1 MGQKVNPIGFRLS
14 VRRNWSARWYA
25 NKFDYSS
32 FMKEDN
38 CIRGFLEKKLRYA
51 SVPRIVI
58 ERASTRTRVTI
69 WTARPGIVIGRKGQE
84 LDSLRDSLNRAV
96 GKEVR
101 LEIQEIKKP
110 DLVASLVAESV
121 ALQLERR
128 IAFRRAMKKAV
139 QTTMSMGAEGI
150 RIQCA
155 GRLAGADIARTEQ
168 LREGRVPLH
177 TLRENIDYGLVEA
190 NTVYGIIGIK
200 CWICLKDEDKIFKPL
215 VPCLSYYH
223 LAPSTERST
232 RVVSVGLP
240 QEAIPFL
247 LGNSEFNHS
256 PVAE

>member
-25 NKFDYSS
+25 NKFDYPSY
-32 FMKEDN
+32 MKEDN
-38 CIRGFLEKKLRYA
+38 LIRSFRKKLRYA

-69 WTARPGIVIGRKGQE
+69 WTSRPGIVIGRKGQE
-84 LDSLRDSLNRAV
+84 LDSLRDSLNRAA
-96 GKEVR
+96 GKDVR

-200 CWICLKDEDKIFKPL
+200 CWICLKDEDKIF
-215 VPCLSYYH
+215 
-223 LAPSTERST
+223 
-232 RVVSVGLP
+232 
-240 QEAIPFL
+240 
-247 LGNSEFNHS
+247 
-256 PVAE
+256 